1 MSTKKEMER
10 LEKLEAEA
18 AALDQR
24 IAKLE
29 DQISEL
35 QQQGREAYRTKNMR
49 TAKEKARCLKVL
61 GKQLDQLSAMKIN
74 IFECLQS
81 EQMRQFVTGY
91 AEAIR
96 PVNNGGGL
104 SLAAAE
110 ASINGT
116 MDFMEH
122 VGELTDVVTDTDLTG
137 NSVTTFADELEELFG
152 SDMGEPEAQQAA
164 VAAPAAAQKSD
175 VDPASFPA
183 APTTIPPNNSHNKP
197 PPATP
202 ETSLLEEHLSLVHL

>member
-1 MSTKKEMER
+1 MSTKKEIER

-24 IAKLE
+24 SAKLE

-35 QQQGREAYRTKNMR
+35 EQQGREAYRTKNMR

-96 PVNNGGGL
+96 PVNNGSGL

-122 VGELTDVVTDTDLTG
+122 VGELTEVVTDTDLTG
-137 NSVTTFADELEELFG
+137 TPVTTFADELEELFG
-152 SDMGEPEAQQAA
+152 SDMGEPEAQKAA
-164 VAAPAAAQKSD
+164 TAGKKAD
-175 VDPASFPA
+175 VDIAPLPAV
-183 APTTIPPNNSHNKP
+183 PTQPIPNDSHNKP

-202 ETSLLEEHLSLVHL
+202 ATSLLEEHLSLVHL

>member
-1 MSTKKEMER
+1 MSSKKEMER

-24 IAKLE
+24 IARLE
-29 DQISEL
+29 SQITDMER
-35 QQQGREAYRTKNMR
+35 QGREAFRAKNMR

-96 PVNNGGGL
+96 PVSDGRSL
-104 SLAAAE
+104 SIAAAE

-116 MDFMEH
+116 MDFMEQ
-122 VGELTDVVTDTDLTG
+122 VGELTEVVTDTDLSG
-137 NSVTTFADELEELFG
+137 SPVTTFADELEELFG
-152 SDMGEPEAQQAA
+152 GDDGDGGQKHSAQPTPSAEVPA
-164 VAAPAAAQKSD
+164 FDVSLLPDAPHTNLSANPGK
-175 VDPASFPA
+175 
-183 APTTIPPNNSHNKP
+183 KP
-197 PPATP
+197 PPTTP
-202 ETSLLEEHLSLVHL
+202 ETELEQHLAMINL